1 MCSGEN
7 IRPESLLPENIVLW
21 RKFPQEYTH
30 RGRKR
35 LFRQQQKPFFLPD
48 GEWKRQK
55 EGQKVITLAAREE
68 PNESGKERV
77 REKKRRETLSV
88 LQTPTSGNSKRLLG
102 DKKLHSV
109 LFVL

>member
-55 EGQKVITLAAREE
+55 EGQKVITLGAREE
-68 PNESGKERV
+68 PNESGKEGS
-77 REKKRRETLSV
+77 EKKKKE
-88 LQTPTSGNSKRLLG
+88 G
-102 DKKLHSV
+102 DTKCVTNTNKWK
-109 LFVL
+109 F

>member
-7 IRPESLLPENIVLW
+7 IRPESLLPENIVVW

-55 EGQKVITLAAREE
+55 EGQKVITLGAREE

-77 REKKRRETLSV
+77 REKKKE
-88 LQTPTSGNSKRLLG
+88 G
-102 DKKLHSV
+102 DTKCVTNTNKWKL
-109 LFVL
+109 